1 MKEGEKKELQVAVEK
16 KGQVGE
22 EEAEKVELQ
31 VLREKAALTGG
42 IRGHLRGKLIV
53 CFVLGVIQSF
63 LLGTLLN
70 EEVRRHITLVQ
81 VLRGRKQTSHRQE
94 VTTGSIAP
102 AAHKVLT
109 VIVFNIVTFFTIAG
123 EAINS
128 VIHCVIHGETRVN
141 YVKVGN
147 LVNN

>member
-63 LLGTLLN
+63 VLGTLLN
-70 EEVRRHITLVQ
+70 E
-81 VLRGRKQTSHRQE
+81 SHEE
-94 VTTGSIAP
+94 VTTGNLAP
-102 AAHKVLT
+102 AAHKVVT
-109 VIVFNIVTFFTIAG
+109 VITIVFNIVTFFTIAG

-141 YVKVGN
+141 YV
-147 LVNN
+147 LEIS